1 LLDSGNKF
9 ADYVWGRLS
18 SRMLKIKNFFIGLAD
33 FTLYGNVLIAVCATL
48 STLSTVLLLSGFV
61 DANDVALAFFVGAA
75 TFFLYNLHKPVT
87 YFLRKQFINNQ
98 RFTKTKAFQIPLSIL
113 TVLAGIYCAFF
124 FFSIQF
130 NTQLLLI
137 GMAILSLGYVL
148 PILGNGRRLRDLAY
162 VKIFLIAIVWAA
174 MTVGLPYLEV
184 KNSIPV
190 SAFWQLFLERA
201 CFIFALCI
209 PFDIRDMD
217 WDAQTNVKTIPL
229 STGEK
234 NAKYLGISALII
246 AILLV
251 FILKD
256 AAIYTSFQSFT
267 QFGVYLMSI
276 LLLYLTNKNRSDY
289 FFYGLVDG
297 MIFFQGLLLLLG

>member
-1 LLDSGNKF
+1 
-9 ADYVWGRLS
+9 
-18 SRMLKIKNFFIGLAD
+18 MLKIKNFFIGLAD
-33 FTLYGNVLIAVCATL
+33 FIIYGNVLIAVCATL

-87 YFLRKQFINNQ
+87 YFLRKQFIDNQ

-137 GMAILSLGYVL
+137 GLAILSLGYVL

-190 SAFWQLFLERA
+190 SAFWQLFIERA

-229 STGEK
+229 SMGVEK
-234 NAKYLGISALII
+234 AKYLGVL
-246 AILLV
+246 AIFLAIFLV
-251 FILKD
+251 FILENET
-256 AAIYTSFQSFT
+256 IYTPFQSFT
-267 QFGVYLMSI
+267 QLFVYSISI
-276 LLLYLTNKNRSDY
+276 LLIYLTKKNRGNY

-297 MIFFQGLLLLLG
+297 MIFVQGLLLLLG